1 MTAEHDLPEHTGER
15 TDASTAERTEGRI
28 GKGIEAR
35 TRARTGKGT
44 EARTGARTREAAG
57 NASTAGSGSLS
68 RALTLVFAIAAGVAV
83 ANVYLAQPLLVTM
96 GHDLGLAAGT
106 VGVVVTLT
114 QVGYGFGLFLL
125 VPLGDLID
133 RRRLLVGQF
142 ALLAAA
148 LAAVGLA
155 GNAALLFVAM
165 IAVGLLAVVT
175 QAVVAYAAALAAPAE
190 RGRVVGAVT
199 SGVVTG
205 ILLARTVSG
214 TVADL
219 AGWRAVYL
227 GFAGL
232 TLVLAGTLY
241 RVLPRRRDDR
251 APASV
256 EAPPSGRKAP
266 PPSYRRLLVS
276 TVTLFVEERLFRVRA
291 LFALLIFAAFSTLWS
306 SVALPLSEPPL
317 SLSHTAIG
325 AFGLAGAAGA
335 LGAIP
340 AGRLSDRGH
349 ANRVTGIALVLLTLS
364 WLPLAF
370 TRQSLWALVLGTIV
384 LDLAVQAVHVTS
396 QTLIHPLR
404 PDAGS
409 RLIGGYMI
417 FYSIGSAVG
426 AIASTT
432 LYAAA
437 GWLAVCG
444 LGAAFGAL
452 ALSIWVLEPWRGRR
466 VRGRS
471 AAAPVTP

>member
-1 MTAEHDLPEHTGER
+1 MANCNQ
-15 TDASTAERTEGRI
+15 I
-28 GKGIEAR
+28 
-35 TRARTGKGT
+35 
-44 EARTGARTREAAG
+44 
-57 NASTAGSGSLS
+57 S
-68 RALTLVFAIAAGVAV
+68 RPLILLFAIAAGVAV

-106 VGVVVTLT
+106 VGLVVTLT

-133 RRRLLVGQF
+133 RRRLIVGQF

-148 LAAVGLA
+148 LTAVGLA
-155 GNAALLFVAM
+155 GQAALLFVAM

-175 QAVVAYAAALAAPAE
+175 QAVVAYAASLAAPAQ

-199 SGVVTG
+199 SGVVIG

-214 TVADL
+214 TLADL
-219 AGWRAVYL
+219 AGWRWVYL
-227 GFAGL
+227 CSAAL
-232 TLVLAGTLY
+232 ALLLAVTLH
-241 RVLPRRRDDR
+241 RVLPRP
-251 APASV
+251 PA
-256 EAPPSGRKAP
+256 AGTPALPYRK
-266 PPSYRRLLVS
+266 LVAS
-276 TVTLFVEERLFRVRA
+276 TLALFVEERLFRIRA
-291 LFALLIFAAFSTLWS
+291 GFALLIFASFSTLWS
-306 SVALPLSEPPL
+306 SMALPLSEPPL

-349 ANRVTGIALVLLTLS
+349 AHRLTGIALVVLTLS

-370 TRQSLWALVLGTIV
+370 TRQSLWALVLGTIL
-384 LDLAVQAVHVTS
+384 LDMAVQAVHVTN
-396 QTLIHPLR
+396 QTLIYPLR

-417 FYSIGSAVG
+417 CYSIGSATG
-426 AIASTT
+426 AIASTA

-437 GWLAVCG
+437 GWYAVCL
-444 LGAAFGAL
+444 LGAGFAVL
-452 ALSIWVLEPWRGRR
+452 ALFLWVLDPTRR
-466 VRGRS
+466 PQPQPQAQSQSHSPSHPQAVV
-471 AAAPVTP
+471 PTVTP